1 MKAVNELD
9 LLNCENKV
17 LMDITDKD
25 IETYLKRNSINVSA
39 RSFADLI
46 IGTWELNFGNNQNTY
61 LFHKDNTLEQIHH
74 FKVELQFQLEK
85 QQKEVFVLS
94 PMTTYMEGRWELRGD
109 TLITDL
115 DASTAAITS
124 FEVDLSNFPQA
135 SMEIVKDSIE
145 IKKDMMKQFLLK
157 EMRHWT
163 LKKDYLISFDKS
175 TNTMAWRFKETTPAG
190 NNKEKSVQL
199 YRKMERD

>member
-1 MKAVNELD
+1 M
-9 LLNCENKV
+9 
-17 LMDITDKD
+17 
-25 IETYLKRNSINVSA
+25 
-39 RSFADLI
+39 
-46 IGTWELNFGNNQNTY
+46 
-61 LFHKDNTLEQIHH
+61 
-74 FKVELQFQLEK
+74 
-85 QQKEVFVLS
+85 LS

-135 SMEIVKDSIE
+135 SMENVKDSIE
-145 IKKDMMKQFLLK
+145 IKKDMMKQLLLK

-175 TNTMAWRFKETTPAG
+175 TNTMAWRFKEATPAG
-190 NNKEKSVQL
+190 NNKEKSMLL
-199 YRKMERD
+199 YRKNE

>member
-1 MKAVNELD
+1 MDEPGELRD

-25 IETYLKRNSINVSA
+25 IETYLKRNSGNVSA

-46 IGTWELNFGNNQNTY
+46 KGTWELNIGNNQNTY
-61 LFHKDNTLEQIHH
+61 IFHEDKSLEHILH
-74 FKVELQFQLEK
+74 FKIELQFQLEE

-135 SMEIVKDSIE
+135 SMEYVKDSIE
-145 IKKDMMKQFLLK
+145 IKKDMMKQLLLK
-157 EMRHWT
+157 EMRHWP

-175 TNTMAWRFKETTPAG
+175 TNTMAWRFKEATPAG
-190 NNKEKSVQL
+190 KNKEKSVVL
-199 YRKMERD
+199 YRKME